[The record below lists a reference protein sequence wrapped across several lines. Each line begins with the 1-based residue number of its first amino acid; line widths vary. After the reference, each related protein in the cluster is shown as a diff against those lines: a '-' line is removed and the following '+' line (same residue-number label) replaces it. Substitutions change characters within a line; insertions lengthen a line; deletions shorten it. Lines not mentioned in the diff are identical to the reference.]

1 MILLSYQQN
10 ESSCRTHAFR
20 NHNRSCL
27 VIRDQPRLRA
37 VPDKISQSAEDY
49 LERIHELIETKG
61 SAHVADIAQ
70 SLNVGQPSV
79 TSMVQ
84 KLADAGYLRY
94 EKYRSLT
101 LTDEGRAVAERI
113 RDRHVVLAGFFTL
126 FGLDDETQARDIE
139 GIEHHLSPDTLDTLA
154 DLTQFFRENPDVLAK
169 FQSTRKNGFSD

>member
-1 MILLSYQQN
+1 
-10 ESSCRTHAFR
+10 
-20 NHNRSCL
+20 
-27 VIRDQPRLRA
+27 
-37 VPDKISQSAEDY
+37 VPGKVSQSAEDY

-139 GIEHHLSPDTLDTLA
+139 GIEHHLSPDTLETLA
-154 DLTQFFRENPDVLAK
+154 DLTQFFRENPEALAE
-169 FQSTRKNGFSD
+169 FQSTRNNGSSG